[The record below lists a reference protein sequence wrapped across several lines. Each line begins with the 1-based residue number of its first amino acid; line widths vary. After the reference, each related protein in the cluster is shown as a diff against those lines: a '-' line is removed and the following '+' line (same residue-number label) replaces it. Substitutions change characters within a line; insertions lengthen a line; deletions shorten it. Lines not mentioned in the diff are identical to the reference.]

1 MKTVKR
7 KTAKGKTADVHCFGF
22 PVPDGEVET
31 TPPPSKVKVEPKS
44 TAEELCKAAGVPTG
58 MADKMIVATIS

>member
-7 KTAKGKTADVHCFGF
+7 KTANGGEADVHNFGF
-22 PVPDGEVET
+22 PVVEEVIET
-31 TPPPSKVKVEPKS
+31 TPPPKVKLEPKS
-44 TAEELCKAAGVPTG
+44 TAEELCKAAGVPTE